1 MFVAKS
7 APPVSVTPFED
18 ASPPVETPP
27 VKVEVAE
34 VVAEINGTINP
45 VYIVEVGAWKFPT
58 DWTDRIEP
66 GVVVPIPILPELS
79 TMKTVEVASAKE
91 VGVSM
96 AKRGNVVTVE
106 VADILNLA
114 KGVEVP
120 IPKLPPESSTIR
132 VKKAVTSKNESFPAP
147 TALEDPVEVI
157 L

>member
-66 GVVVPIPILPELS
+66 GVVVPMPRLPALVSRIFSRVLALNARSLPEF
-79 TMKTVEVASAKE
+79 
-91 VGVSM
+91 
-96 AKRGNVVTVE
+96 
-106 VADILNLA
+106 
-114 KGVEVP
+114 VP
-120 IPKLPPESSTIR
+120 YT
-132 VKKAVTSKNESFPAP
+132 P
-147 TALEDPVEVI
+147 TR
-157 L
+157 